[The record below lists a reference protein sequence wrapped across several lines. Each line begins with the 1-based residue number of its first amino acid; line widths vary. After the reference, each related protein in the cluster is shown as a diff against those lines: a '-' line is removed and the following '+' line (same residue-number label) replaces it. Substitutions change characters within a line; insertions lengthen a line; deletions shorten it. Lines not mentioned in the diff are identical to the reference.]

1 MGDESYYI
9 DSITES
15 LMEVLMTESEK
26 EFDLAV
32 VYGKDTDMRQVISL
46 ARQYPMMAKHR
57 VVLVKEAQDI
67 KDMDTLSI
75 YLEKAMPSTILIL
88 NYKNGSLDKR
98 KKLASEL
105 DKMGILFESKKL
117 YDNELPGWISS
128 YAKSKG
134 LGIDERTSELLA
146 EYLGSDLGRIVG
158 ELEKLSITMPAGETR
173 ITPAL
178 VERNIGIS
186 KEYND
191 FELQS
196 ALVTKNIL
204 KANKIALYYG
214 KNPKGNPLVK
224 TVALLSGFFSNLM
237 LYHYLVDKSPAA
249 VASELGIA
257 PFRVREF
264 SEAARNY
271 NALKTMNI
279 ISLFRS
285 YDAKAKGFESKS
297 IPDAELLKELLYK
310 IMH

>member
-75 YLEKAMPSTILIL
+75 YLEKPMPSTILIL

-264 SEAARNY
+264 AEAARSY